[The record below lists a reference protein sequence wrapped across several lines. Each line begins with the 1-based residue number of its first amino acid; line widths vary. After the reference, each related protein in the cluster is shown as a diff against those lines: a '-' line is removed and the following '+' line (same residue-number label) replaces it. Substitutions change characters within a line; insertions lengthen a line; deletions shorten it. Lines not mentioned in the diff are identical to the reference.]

1 MLPYFPV
8 PYEDELLYS
17 CIARYGCHTGQAQN
31 QKAVI
36 RDVWGTDSAVA
47 IPDLPSHLQDFIDN
61 VGAVWQTSINELIAQ
76 FTLAPCIS
84 HSYLL
89 SRQERSFFQW
99 DLRMGGKFILVW
111 G

>member
-76 FTLAPCIS
+76 FTLAPPVFPILICS
-84 HSYLL
+84 ADKRGH
-89 SRQERSFFQW
+89 FFN
-99 DLRMGGKFILVW
+99 GI
-111 G
+111 

>member
-31 QKAVI
+31 QKAVV

-47 IPDLPSHLQDFIDN
+47 IPDLPSHLQ
-61 VGAVWQTSINELIAQ
+61 V
-76 FTLAPCIS
+76 
-84 HSYLL
+84 
-89 SRQERSFFQW
+89 
-99 DLRMGGKFILVW
+99 
-111 G
+111 

>member
-61 VGAVWQTSINELIAQ
+61 
-76 FTLAPCIS
+76 
-84 HSYLL
+84 SYLL
-89 SRQERSFFQW
+89 SRQERSFFQC